1 MPFGQFFSQRFG
13 YAAHAL
19 GYMGKKPFGELS
31 TLPEMAEWMQAV
43 WKDASPTYLS
53 AVIQRLSRS
62 GILQSIRGITGG
74 YRLTRP
80 ADEITLKDLAVAL
93 EGVSTDRC
101 ALSLGPDCP
110 SGGKCGIRRTL
121 TEVVDK
127 FLESLEE
134 VTIADISGG
143 MTIRIP
149 RSMSV

>member
-19 GYMGKKPFGELS
+19 GYMGKKDFGELC

-74 YRLTRP
+74 YRLVRP

-121 TEVVDK
+121 TEVVDT
-127 FLESLEE
+127 FLESLDKI
-134 VTIADISGG
+134 TIADISEG
-143 MTIRIP
+143 MTIKIP